1 VNSDSKKQTSS
12 QGNRD
17 WIATQSSTARNDDN
31 DSGVSNT
38 LSLNKISTNS
48 VTTPTCQKQATSPQ
62 GEALENG
69 AWFKFV
75 YNKGEM
81 RDSAQYRGR
90 SGIIGYDLKL
100 TDTKS
105 YGLFFGHGNNTLD
118 GFEDAWAKNKIEE
131 NKFGIY
137 ASRKSDK
144 ASGFLYFD
152 YGKVD
157 NELNRTLTNLNLSTN
172 VKYKGDLFEIGG
184 EYKLTPKNQ
193 KNKSWK
199 VYPYVN
205 LQFSRYKQ
213 DGYHENGGGIFNQ
226 VVESK
231 TNNYAAGQLGLEFNF
246 SNEKENYV
254 LRLAGKRAF
263 SGADPKL
270 TFSFE
275 GDMANKYELE
285 NEQDKNHLL
294 VSFKGERK
302 ISTNTLLSADFSMQR
317 GSHDRDLKASL
328 SFWKRF

>member
-1 VNSDSKKQTSS
+1 SETE
-12 QGNRD
+12 GG
-17 WIATQSSTARNDDN
+17 ALQSNAFNERAAERSEAE
-31 DSGVSNT
+31 GAALQSNA
-38 LSLNKISTNS
+38 
-48 VTTPTCQKQATSPQ
+48 VVGAAD
-62 GEALENG
+62 EASG

-81 RDSAQYRGR
+81 RDGAQYRGR

-105 YGLFFGHGNNTLD
+105 FGLFFGHGNNTID
-118 GFEDAWAKNKIEE
+118 GFDDAWAKNKIEE

-137 ASRKSDK
+137 ASRKNDK
-144 ASGFLYFD
+144 ASGYLYFD
-152 YGKVD
+152 YGKVE
-157 NELNRTLTNLNLSTN
+157 NELNRNLTNLGLSTN
-172 VKYKGDLFEIGG
+172 VKYKGDLFEFGG

-193 KNKSWK
+193 KYKSWK

-213 DGYHENGGGIFNQ
+213 DGYHENGGGIYNQ
-226 VVESK
+226 VVQSE

-275 GDMANKYELE
+275 GDMANSYELD
-285 NEQDKNHLL
+285 NEQDKKHLL

-302 ISTNTLLSADFSMQR
+302 ISANTLLSADFSMQR
-317 GSHDRDLKASL
+317 GSHDRDMKASL
-328 SFWKRF
+328 SFWRKF

>member
-1 VNSDSKKQTSS
+1 MKRVVDKGIVLAKVCAFSED
-12 QGNRD
+12 
-17 WIATQSSTARNDDN
+17 AAP
-31 DSGVSNT
+31 
-38 LSLNKISTNS
+38 L
-48 VTTPTCQKQATSPQ
+48 C
-62 GEALENG
+62 GEAGERSETEGGALQSNALSEGAADEVSG

-81 RDSAQYRGR
+81 RDGAEYRGR
-90 SGIIGYDLKL
+90 SGLIGYDLKL

-105 YGLFFGHGNNTLD
+105 FGLFFGHGNNSLD
-118 GFEDAWAKNKIEE
+118 GFDDVWAKNKIEE

-137 ASRKSDK
+137 ASKKNDK
-144 ASGFLYFD
+144 ASGYLYLD

-157 NELNRTLTNLNLSTN
+157 NELNRNLTNLDLSTN
-172 VKYKGDLFEIGG
+172 VKYKGDLFEFGG

-213 DGYHENGGGIFNQ
+213 DGYHENGGGIYNH
-226 VVESK
+226 VVDSK
-231 TNNYAAGQLGLEFNF
+231 TNNYAASQLGLEFNF

-254 LRLAGKRAF
+254 LRLAGKTAF
-263 SGADPKL
+263 SGYEPKL
-270 TFSFE
+270 TYSFE
-275 GDMANKYELE
+275 GDMANSYELD

-317 GSHDRDLKASL
+317 GSHDRDMKASL
-328 SFWKRF
+328 SFWRKF